1 MVALIFGCSSFSVSI
16 TAHCEQED
24 ASGNTNSSIVSEVI
38 LNPKTLESLSKKELR
53 KLERCAAVAGMTVKD
68 YVLKINCKSPEWKWL

>member
-1 MVALIFGCSSFSVSI
+1 MINAVVSVV
-16 TAHCEQED
+16 QED
-24 ASGNTNSSIVSEVI
+24 ASGNINSSIVSEVI